1 MGHHGGADDG
11 CLFGFYEGDGFILV
25 LGQEVFSEEALGE
38 LPVFGQEFLSLECG
52 VDPVDSAW
60 HVRVFCA
67 VAGVGVVLHDLS
79 CAALVVLVYLQED
92 DCLVW
97 G

>member
-1 MGHHGGADDG
+1 M
-11 CLFGFYEGDGFILV
+11 E
-25 LGQEVFSEEALGE
+25 
-38 LPVFGQEFLSLECG
+38 
-52 VDPVDSAW
+52 PVDSAW
-60 HVRVFCA
+60 FGGVFDSK
-67 VAGVGVVLHDLS
+67 AGGRVVLHDLS